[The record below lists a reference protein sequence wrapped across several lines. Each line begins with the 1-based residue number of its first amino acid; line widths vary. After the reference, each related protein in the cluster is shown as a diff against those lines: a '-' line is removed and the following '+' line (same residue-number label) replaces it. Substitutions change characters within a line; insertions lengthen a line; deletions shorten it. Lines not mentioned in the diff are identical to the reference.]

1 MIIRPCGVSIHENR
15 LLTMRYHY
23 ANQDRFNLPGGGVED
38 DEQAVEALQ
47 REYREELGVGIIPG
61 DLLFCCET
69 VIHGRRVLH
78 LAFEVKE
85 LIGTPR
91 CNRLSTSALE
101 VVWYPLEDLGRE
113 TLYPAIGPELQ
124 SVYLH
129 GLSRSVYLGR
139 VEQSWYE

>member
-1 MIIRPCGVSIHENR
+1 MILRPCGVSIRENR

-23 ANQDRFNLPGGGVED
+23 ADQDRFNLPGGGVED
-38 DEQAVEALQ
+38 NEQAVEALQ

-69 VIHGRRVLH
+69 VIHGRHVLH
-78 LAFEVKE
+78 LAFVIQE
-85 LIGTPR
+85 LLGIPH
-91 CNRLSTSALE
+91 CNHAATSALE
-101 VVWYPLEDLGRE
+101 AVWVPLENLGRE

-129 GLSRSVYLGR
+129 GLSRTVYLGR